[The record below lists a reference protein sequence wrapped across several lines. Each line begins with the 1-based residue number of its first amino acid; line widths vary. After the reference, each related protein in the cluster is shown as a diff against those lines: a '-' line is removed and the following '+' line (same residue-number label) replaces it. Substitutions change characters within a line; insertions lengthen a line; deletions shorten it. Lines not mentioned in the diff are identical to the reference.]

1 MHKVQKGVLGM
12 NQEYKLIVAG
22 GRDFDDAARL
32 ALELEKLANGQLK
45 DVAVSIV
52 SGMARG
58 ADQLAYIYAS
68 ANQVKI
74 YSMPANWDKYGKGA
88 GYKRNEA
95 MGRMAD
101 GVLAFWDGKSRGT
114 KHMIE
119 TMTLM
124 GKDVFTITY

>member
-1 MHKVQKGVLGM
+1 M

-22 GRDFDDAARL
+22 GRDFMDYSL
-32 ALELEKLANGQLK
+32 LVEELEKLANTTLQDK
-45 DVAVSIV
+45 AVSIV

-58 ADQLAYIYAS
+58 ADSLAYHYART
-68 ANQVKI
+68 NNIHVYQF
-74 YSMPANWDKYGKGA
+74 PADWNKYGKGA

-119 TMTLM
+119 AMTLM